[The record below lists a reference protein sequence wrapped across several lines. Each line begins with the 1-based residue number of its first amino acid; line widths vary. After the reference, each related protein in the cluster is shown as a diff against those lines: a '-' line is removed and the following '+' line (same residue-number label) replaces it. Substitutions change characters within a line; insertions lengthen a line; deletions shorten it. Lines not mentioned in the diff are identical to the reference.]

1 MEKKKKFYS
10 VARGR
15 KTGIFSAWFGPG
27 NAEAQ
32 IKGFAGARYKGFVT
46 IEEAREWLKS
56 MESGSLPAGR
66 KVCDKKGSRAETAV
80 PDPEQALKAGTVVI
94 YTDGGCSYNP
104 GPGGYGVVILRGGQ
118 RLELSGGFRLTT
130 NNRMELAAC
139 IEGLKEL
146 ETPSKVTVISDS
158 KYLVDAATKGWAR
171 KWRKNGW
178 MRTKIDA
185 AENYD
190 LWEQLLSLCEKHDV
204 QFVWVKGHA
213 GNTENEC
220 CDRLAVAAAAGS
232 NLPHDKAYERKAT
245 TITGKTTFSTTC

>member
-15 KTGIFSAWFGPG
+15 NTGIFSAWFGPG
-27 NAEAQ
+27 GAEAQ
-32 IKGFAGARYKGFVT
+32 IKGFVGARYKGFPT

-56 MESGSLPAGR
+56 MESGS
-66 KVCDKKGSRAETAV
+66 GSSSGKDCAKIKSVADSSI
-80 PDPEQALKAGTVVI
+80 PDQEQLLKAGTVLI

-104 GPGGYGVVILRGGQ
+104 GPGGYGVVILRDGQ

-130 NNRMELAAC
+130 NNRMEMTAC
-139 IEGLKEL
+139 IEGLKAL
-146 ETPSKVTVISDS
+146 ETPSTVMVISDS

-171 KWRKNGW
+171 KWQKNGW
-178 MRTKIDA
+178 MRTKTDA

-190 LWEQLLSLCEKHDV
+190 LWEQLLTLLEKHTIE
-204 QFVWVKGHA
+204 FVWVKGHA
-213 GNTENEC
+213 GNPENEC

-232 NLPHDKAYERKAT
+232 NLPHDKAYEGGAT
-245 TITGKTTFSTTC
+245 RIT